1 MIVFAITIQ
10 MTTRSSHH
18 RCSVRKGVLRNFA
31 KFKGKH
37 LCQVLFYNKVA
48 GPEPATLLKKRLWHK
63 CFPMNFAKFL
73 RIPFHRTPLND
84 CFSTIQHF
92 RAENPSKLLNGLQ
105 QHKVVTFHWSRISH
119 SLVKLF

>member
-10 MTTRSSHH
+10 MTTRSSHQ
-18 RCSVRKGVLRNFA
+18 RCSVRKGVLRNVA
-31 KFKGKH
+31 KFTVKH

-48 GPEPATLLKKRLWHK
+48 CPERATLLKKRLWHK

-73 RIPFHRTPLND
+73 RTPFHRTPLND

-92 RAENPSKLLNGLQ
+92 RAENPTKLLNGQ
-105 QHKVVTFHWSRISH
+105 QQYKGETFHWSRISP